1 MQGYAKVNLRELV
14 AAMEPDKLEKLIDD
28 FSCPYNKDVEYFLHV
43 KALEFEKQGLA
54 STYLVFASYQG
65 RMRLAG
71 YFALAAKSFDIDLHA
86 GKKISINL
94 RRRINRF
101 ATFYEK
107 LHKSIVTAPLIAQL
121 AKNYADVE
129 AYKIIQFF
137 FNVQWEALKNYA
149 NDNDKLITGDELL
162 KIACDTVKEAQL
174 ILGGRVVYLECEDT
188 PSLIRFY
195 ESNGFTIFGK
205 RDLESVEVDK
215 FKSKYLLQLLK
226 YLKD

>member
-121 AKNYADVE
+121 AKNYA
-129 AYKIIQFF
+129 
-137 FNVQWEALKNYA
+137 